1 MGFPVQLL
9 SLSPQQTVRRSSA
22 SKKKNNNLLTLWR
35 EATNTKRTS
44 TRRTTPLDWSKFVS
58 VSGFTTA
65 IFRVRRPHTVWN
77 SHQSLHLHATTGWK
91 SAPMR
96 ETREHTALRCWRCPI
111 FIRWM
116 SNCLVTRT
124 HGKRPGRQR
133 GLRAS
138 LWPILKWSRPNRQGG
153 QERRGGENGRRSKEP
168 ARRLIWDGPRVGQN
182 NHAQTTLSLGK
193 QQTDGNAQADTTSQS
208 TLEDP
213 QQSWPHDPKW
223 HRGCCC
229 CGCCC

>member
-1 MGFPVQLL
+1 M
-9 SLSPQQTVRRSSA
+9 
-22 SKKKNNNLLTLWR
+22 
-35 EATNTKRTS
+35 NT
-44 TRRTTPLDWSKFVS
+44 
-58 VSGFTTA
+58 
-65 IFRVRRPHTVWN
+65 
-77 SHQSLHLHATTGWK
+77 
-91 SAPMR
+91 
-96 ETREHTALRCWRCPI
+96 LRCVVGVAPFSFAGCRTVLLHVVRC
-111 FIRWM
+111 
-116 SNCLVTRT
+116 CAAAATRT
-124 HGKRPGRQR
+124 HGSSKRPGRQR

-138 LWPILKWSRPNRQGG
+138 LWPFLKWSRPNRQGG

-193 QQTDGNAQADTTSQS
+193 QQTDGNAQTDTTSQS